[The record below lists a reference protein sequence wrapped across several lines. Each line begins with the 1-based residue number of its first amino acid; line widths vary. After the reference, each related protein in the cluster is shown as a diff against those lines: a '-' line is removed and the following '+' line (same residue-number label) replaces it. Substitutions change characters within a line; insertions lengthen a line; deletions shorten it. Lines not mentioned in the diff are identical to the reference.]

1 MGWRMPLH
9 CVCVHLGLTARGRRH
24 QLLRLRQRI
33 EQMVPPDAPLIV
45 AGDFNDWRMH
55 ARSLLAEPL
64 RLAEVFEVTHGG
76 PARTFPC
83 VMPLLHL
90 DRIYV
95 RGFRVRRASVHH
107 GHPWSRISDHA
118 VLSATIVRV

>member
-1 MGWRMPLH
+1 
-9 CVCVHLGLTARGRRH
+9 
-24 QLLRLRQRI
+24 
-33 EQMVPPDAPLIV
+33 
-45 AGDFNDWRMH
+45 
-55 ARSLLAEPL
+55 
-64 RLAEVFEVTHGG
+64 
-76 PARTFPC
+76 
-83 VMPLLHL
+83 MPLLHL